1 MELRALTFID
11 VLQPQL
17 AGFLQTV
24 AQGFLPLDR
33 QASLIVE
40 IAPGIAINALT
51 DVALKRARVA
61 PGMQIVERAYGLLE
75 LHAFDQGEVRA
86 AAAAILEALGFAEGD
101 RLAPRT
107 LSREIITGVDGHQ
120 SAMINRMRHGD
131 MLAEGETL
139 YTLEVQP
146 AGYAAICANEA
157 EKRAEIKLLEVVTF
171 GAVGRVW
178 LGGGEE
184 EIREA
189 AAAVDATLAA
199 LPGRT
204 VEGAREARR

>member
-1 MELRALTFID
+1 
-11 VLQPQL
+11 
-17 AGFLQTV
+17 
-24 AQGFLPLDR
+24 
-33 QASLIVE
+33 
-40 IAPGIAINALT
+40 
-51 DVALKRARVA
+51 
-61 PGMQIVERAYGLLE
+61 
-75 LHAFDQGEVRA
+75 VRA
-86 AAAAILEALGFAEGD
+86 AAAAILGALGLAEGD

-199 LPGRT
+199 LTGRT

>member
-1 MELRALTFID
+1 MELRTLTFID
-11 VLQPQL
+11 VLQPRL

-24 AQGFLPLDR
+24 AQGLLPLEG

-51 DVALKRARVA
+51 DVALKQARVT

-86 AAAAILEALGFAEGD
+86 AAAAILARLGVAETD
-101 RLAPRT
+101 RLAPRV
-107 LSREIITGVDGHQ
+107 LSREIITGMDGHQ

-131 MLAEGETL
+131 MLLDGQTL

-146 AGYAAICANEA
+146 AGYAAIAANEA
-157 EKRAEIKLLEVVTF
+157 EKRAAVNLLEVVTF

-184 EIREA
+184 EIRQA
-189 AAAVDATLAA
+189 ADAIDATLAA
-199 LPGRT
+199 LPGRAA
-204 VEGAREARR
+204 GARA

>member
-24 AQGFLPLDR
+24 AQGFLPLDG

-40 IAPGIAINALT
+40 IAPGIAINTLT
-51 DVALKRARVA
+51 DVALKATRVF

-75 LHAFDQGEVRA
+75 LHSFDQREVRA
-86 AAAAILEALGFAEGD
+86 AAAAILAAMGASESD
-101 RLAPRT
+101 RLAPRV
-107 LSREIITGVDGHQ
+107 LSREIITGIDGHQ
-120 SAMINRMRHGD
+120 SAMIDKMRHGE
-131 MLAEGETL
+131 MLLDGQTL
-139 YTLEVQP
+139 YTLEVSP
-146 AGYAAICANEA
+146 AGYASFAANEA
-157 EKRAEIKLLEVVTF
+157 EKRAEIGVLEVVTF

-184 EIREA
+184 EIRQASA
-189 AAAVDATLAA
+189 AIDAA
-199 LPGRT
+199 
-204 VEGAREARR
+204 